1 MRNSTSGG
9 FDFSSPSDP
18 SAKTAKQSCVIK
30 DVSAKKTLGSV
41 LGTSEQLKERENWTI
56 MLLLARPQL
65 TSSP

>member
-1 MRNSTSGG
+1 MEALIFPRLLWNH
-9 FDFSSPSDP
+9 
-18 SAKTAKQSCVIK
+18 SAKTAKQSCIIK

-41 LGTSEQLKERENWTI
+41 LGTSEQLKERGNWTV